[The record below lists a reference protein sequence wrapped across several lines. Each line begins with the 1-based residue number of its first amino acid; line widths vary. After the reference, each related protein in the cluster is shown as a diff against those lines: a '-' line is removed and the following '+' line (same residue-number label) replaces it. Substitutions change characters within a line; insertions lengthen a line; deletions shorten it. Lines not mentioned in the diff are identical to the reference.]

1 MKIGNKSWVKNW
13 ALETSMNKILYNAN
27 LLSISNYRKKIWFL
41 KNRATD
47 TMRFK
52 EDASKTLEIFNAL
65 ALSELSRTTLQ
76 IQSEIAVRKSPVM
89 KSCVSENNPDV
100 SRSANANVI
109 AFTSLEPFSTLHF
122 ALMFPNTTRWS
133 IKRSKTLLTIGG
145 SDLSSQFLKTG
156 TTEEKFQHDRRQD
169 SLSGWKIKSKS
180 E

>member
-1 MKIGNKSWVKNW
+1 
-13 ALETSMNKILYNAN
+13 MNKILYNAN
-27 LLSISNYRKKIWFL
+27 LLSISNYRKKILFL

-89 KSCVSENNPDV
+89 KSIFCVSENNPDV

-122 ALMFPNTTRWS
+122 ALMFPNTTR
-133 IKRSKTLLTIGG
+133 
-145 SDLSSQFLKTG
+145 
-156 TTEEKFQHDRRQD
+156 
-169 SLSGWKIKSKS
+169 
-180 E
+180 